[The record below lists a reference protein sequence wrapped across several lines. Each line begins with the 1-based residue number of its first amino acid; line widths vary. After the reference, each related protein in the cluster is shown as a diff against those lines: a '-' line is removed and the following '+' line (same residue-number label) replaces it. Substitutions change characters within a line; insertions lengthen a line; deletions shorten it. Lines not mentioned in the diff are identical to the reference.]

1 MSELEDRMSAGADR
15 ITPGANE
22 DRIHAGADK
31 DRNFTVD
38 DRIRPAVD
46 VVSLYPRDMNIYGD
60 TGNVLV
66 VTKRLWL
73 YGYQPV
79 VHYVNQG
86 DAWPEHV
93 DLILGGGGQDS
104 GQKKIQDDL
113 MARAPQLRQMADEGV
128 PMLVICGLYQLF
140 GNFFRTIDGDEIP
153 GIGIFDA
160 ETLGKTARLIGNLVA
175 NSDYG
180 TLVGYEN
187 HSGQTFLHGQTK
199 ALGHVTSGEGNNAE
213 DETEGAQKNN
223 VIGTYMHGSVLPKN
237 PKLADFLVMKAVE
250 HRYGSFT
257 NLADQA
263 MQEELN
269 RLDECALKA
278 SQVAQHRP
286 R

>member
-1 MSELEDRMSAGADR
+1 MSELEDRMSAGR

-31 DRNFTVD
+31 DSSFTVD

-66 VTKRLWL
+66 VAKRLWL

-93 DLILGGGGQDS
+93 DIILGGGGQDS

-113 MARAPQLRQMADEGV
+113 MVRAPQLRQMADEGV

>member
-1 MSELEDRMSAGADR
+1 MQRAC
-15 ITPGANE
+15 
-22 DRIHAGADK
+22 
-31 DRNFTVD
+31 
-38 DRIRPAVD
+38 
-46 VVSLYPRDMNIYGD
+46 
-60 TGNVLV
+60 
-66 VTKRLWL
+66 RL
-73 YGYQPV
+73 
-79 VHYVNQG
+79 H
-86 DAWPEHV
+86 E
-93 DLILGGGGQDS
+93 
-104 GQKKIQDDL
+104 
-113 MARAPQLRQMADEGV
+113 MADEGV

-140 GNFFRTIDGDEIP
+140 GKYFRTIEGDEIP
-153 GIGIFDA
+153 GISIFDA
-160 ETLGKTARLIGNLVA
+160 ETLGKTARLIGNLVVDSA
-175 NSDYG
+175 YG

-187 HSGQTFLHGQTK
+187 HSGQTFLHGNTK
-199 ALGHVTSGEGNNAE
+199 PLGRVTSGEGNNAE

-237 PKLADFLVMKAVE
+237 SKLADFLVMKAVE

>member
-1 MSELEDRMSAGADR
+1 MSEAENR
-15 ITPGANE
+15 INA
-22 DRIHAGADK
+22 
-31 DRNFTVD
+31 VD
-38 DRIRPAVD
+38 DRVRPAVD
-46 VVSLYPRDMNIYGD
+46 IVSLYPRDMNIYGD

-93 DLILGGGGQDS
+93 DIILGGGGQDS

-175 NSDYG
+175 SSDYG